1 MHRKSRSLVLLSAV
15 AMIFGAC
22 GTGGSSSQQTT
33 GGSRSSS
40 PSTPATSSRPAP
52 AYHPTINPADFSAKV
67 DHRYFPLTPGSAKV
81 FEGSR
86 DGKPMRTEFVITH
99 RTRTVMGVKCV
110 VVEDTVTSNGALV
123 EKTQDWFAQKKD
135 GSVWYFGENT
145 AEYVNGVVSSTHG
158 TWEAG
163 VDGAVPG
170 VIMHAHPSVGTEYYQ
185 EYRPGEAEDR
195 AKILTLDSTI
205 KVPAGKYSN
214 VITTED
220 SDPLNPDK
228 TDKKWYAS
236 GVGVVRSVR
245 IKSDS
250 REQSS
255 LVSVTGP

>member
-1 MHRKSRSLVLLSAV
+1 MDRKYRTLLSISV
-15 AMIFGAC
+15 AAAILGAC
-22 GTGGSSSQQTT
+22 GNGSST
-33 GGSRSSS
+33 SS
-40 PSTPATSSRPAP
+40 PSTKEKPPDSPSSSASSSPTAA
-52 AYHPTINPADFSAKV
+52 AYNPTINAADFSSKI
-67 DHRYFPLTPGSAKV
+67 DHPYFPLTPGSTKV
-81 FEGSR
+81 FEGTR
-86 DGKPMRTEFVITH
+86 DGKPMRTEFVVTD
-99 RTRTVMGVKCV
+99 RTRVVMGVKCV

-123 EKTQDWFAQKKD
+123 EKTEDWFAQKND

-170 VIMHAHPSVGTEYYQ
+170 VIMHAHPKVGTEYYQ

-195 AKILTLDSTI
+195 AKILTLDSVV
-205 KVPAGKYSN
+205 KVPAGNYTK

-228 TDKKWYAS
+228 TDKKWYAP
-236 GVGVVRSVR
+236 GVGVVRSIR

-250 REQSS
+250 REQSA
-255 LVSVTGP
+255 LVSVTRP